1 MLINGGS
8 IKVVFWKGEIRMAY
22 REDDWVKR
30 APWPVRRGPYEEYGI
45 DRENPRYPDQE
56 EDVYSNLEWIDE
68 EPYVGIGPEYYQRP
82 DKFIYEDVND
92 ALMMHGYLNARH
104 IQVKV
109 NDGIVTLEGKVIS
122 RQSKRLAEDLAFDI
136 WGVRDV
142 QNRLTIEEFD
152 QTGDRTREGSA
163 ERRGEKDKRIEG
175 SWSDSEPRR
184 QSGRRE

>member
-1 MLINGGS
+1 
-8 IKVVFWKGEIRMAY
+8 MAN
-22 REDDWVKR
+22 REDERVKR
-30 APWPVRRGPYEEYGI
+30 APWPRKRGPYEDYGW
-45 DRENPRYPDQE
+45 ESYPDQE
-56 EDVYSNLEWIDE
+56 EDVYSNLEWVDE

-82 DKFIYEDVND
+82 DKFINEDVND

-104 IQVKV
+104 IRVNV

-152 QTGDRTREGSA
+152 QNEDRIREDWS
-163 ERRGEKDKRIEG
+163 ERRGNKDTQVEG
-175 SWSDSEPRR
+175 SLSESEMNQQTGQRK
-184 QSGRRE
+184 